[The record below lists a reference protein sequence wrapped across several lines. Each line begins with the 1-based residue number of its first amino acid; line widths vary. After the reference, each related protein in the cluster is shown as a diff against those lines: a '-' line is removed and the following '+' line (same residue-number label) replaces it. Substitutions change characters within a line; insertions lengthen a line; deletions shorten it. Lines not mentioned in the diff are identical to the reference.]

1 MPKKVNYK
9 LKLTDDQQQR
19 FSRQLIIPEIGA
31 EGQLKL
37 ARARVMI
44 VGMGGLGSASAY
56 YLAAAGV
63 GHLRIVDHDC
73 VALDNLNR
81 QITHSASDLGQ
92 QKVESAARKLS
103 ALNPGCT
110 VEPVFDRV
118 TRENAASLTV
128 GCDVIIDATDNLETR
143 HILNGVSLDHNIP
156 FVYGGINGWNG
167 MTTTFIPG
175 VTGCFACLFPRESPK
190 QDNAPVAALGPTAGL
205 VGCLQSMEAIKL
217 LLGLTVTSANRL
229 IEIRGLT
236 LMFRE
241 IRIGRNPQCPVC
253 AERKRTR

>member
-1 MPKKVNYK
+1 MPEKVNDQ
-9 LKLTDDQQQR
+9 LRLTKDEQQR
-19 FSRQLIIPEIGA
+19 FSRQLIMPEIGVD
-31 EGQLKL
+31 GQLKL
-37 ARARVMI
+37 ARARVVI

-63 GHLRIVDHDC
+63 GNLRIVDQDR

-81 QITHSASDLGQ
+81 QIAHSTSDLGQ

-110 VEPVFDRV
+110 IKPVFEHV
-118 TRENAASLTV
+118 TGKNAASLTA

-143 HILNGVSLDHNIP
+143 HILNEASQDHTIP

-175 VTGCFACLFPRESPK
+175 ETGCFACLFPRESNTK

-236 LMFRE
+236 LTFRE

-253 AERKRTR
+253 AARKRT